1 MALDYGTWLLVAF
14 LSSVLAYRAWFAW
27 RTRANLDQYWSDL
40 VRDGAPVD
48 VGVVRSSW
56 MGSEIRWQRWF
67 NPSLNRI
74 RYVSVAFVA
83 GGGEEEL
90 ETFVVSRDV
99 AEVGV
104 QITTRRDTDSDGIR
118 ILDPAYSLSLQ
129 QMLRGLIPFAVLVGV
144 AIGLELSL

>member
-1 MALDYGTWLLVAF
+1 
-14 LSSVLAYRAWFAW
+14 
-27 RTRANLDQYWSDL
+27 
-40 VRDGAPVD
+40 
-48 VGVVRSSW
+48 